1 MGKGA
6 FICTN
11 DYLRE
16 FALMCKMFLACGY
29 NKSCISKAP
38 YEGFSFG

>member
-16 FALMCKMFLACGY
+16 FALMCKMFLACG